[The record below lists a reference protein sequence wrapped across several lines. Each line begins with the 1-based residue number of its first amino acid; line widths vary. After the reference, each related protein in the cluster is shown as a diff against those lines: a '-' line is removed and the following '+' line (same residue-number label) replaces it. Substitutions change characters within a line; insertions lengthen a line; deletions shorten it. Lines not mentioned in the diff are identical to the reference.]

1 MHPAL
6 QNYFSEVTRRHNGR
20 KSGSA
25 VKSLLGAINK
35 IIGKEELR
43 LWSPACFIPWASNT
57 LLVSSIF
64 TKAALLK

>member
-35 IIGKEELR
+35 IIGKEV
-43 LWSPACFIPWASNT
+43 SC
-57 LLVSSIF
+57 LLYPLGQQYTPSLLKIF
-64 TKAALLK
+64 TKAVLLK